1 MSTVPAS
8 NAFFLWPSPFA
19 VGDWVV
25 ATSDRLEA
33 VLARWSSLERQDPD
47 SGKAQVLAT
56 NVDLVLV
63 TVPADRPNAAR
74 TERELTL
81 AWDSGARPVVVLT
94 KTDLGDEGLAGE
106 LASRLVGA
114 DLVATSAETGAGVDQ
129 LATLLAPGRTA
140 VLLGPSGAGKST
152 LTNAL
157 VGEHR
162 QATAAV
168 RAEDRR
174 GRHTTS
180 SRQLFALDG
189 GGVIIDTPG
198 LRSLGLMS
206 AEGIGEVFPDVDEY
220 ASDCRFRDCQHRDEP
235 GCAVTAAVA
244 GGKLAAER
252 LASYRKLARE
262 AAAEQRRVDPL
273 AGVRRSAC
281 GSNGP
286 KTLVGKAR
294 VVDFARRSRRAPARV
309 GQLLVS
315 DPGAPIDGAQN
326 VPYGAGLPCL
336 SATDPRAL
344 TGRCAARWTLRS
356 ARTRTQMRST
366 ASRHD
371 VRPPETC
378 LCCRG
383 SR

>member
-1 MSTVPAS
+1 MAPPV
-8 NAFFLWPSPFA
+8 A

-25 ATSDRLEA
+25 ATADRVEA
-33 VLARWSSLERQDPD
+33 VLARWSSLERQGPD

-63 TVPADRPNAAR
+63 TIPADRPNVGR
-74 TERELTL
+74 VERELTL

-94 KTDLGDEGLAGE
+94 KTDLGDRRLADE
-106 LASRLVGA
+106 LASRLIGA
-114 DLVATSAETGAGVDQ
+114 DIVATSTETGVGMDK
-129 LATLLAPGRTA
+129 LACLARGQTA

-157 VGEHR
+157 LCERR

-168 RAEDRR
+168 RAEDSR

-180 SRQLFALDG
+180 SRQLFALPG

-220 ASDCRFRDCQHRDEP
+220 ASDCRFRDCEHRDEP

-244 GGKLAAER
+244 AGTLGAER

-273 AGVRRSAC
+273 ARREAQRLW
-281 GSNGP
+281 
-286 KTLVGKAR
+286 KQRAK
-294 VVDFARRSRRAPARV
+294 DARRQ
-309 GQLLVS
+309 GK
-315 DPGAPIDGAQN
+315 
-326 VPYGAGLPCL
+326 
-336 SATDPRAL
+336 
-344 TGRCAARWTLRS
+344 GR
-356 ARTRTQMRST
+356 
-366 ASRHD
+366 
-371 VRPPETC
+371 
-378 LCCRG
+378 
-383 SR
+383 

>member
-1 MSTVPAS
+1 MDTSSLSDALVAYGWSDRVAALYQDHPAS
-8 NAFFLWPSPFA
+8 RTAGPARIIRVERSACAVVDRSGVERLLPVAVPVA

-47 SGKAQVLAT
+47 SGKAQVLAA

-63 TVPADRPNAAR
+63 TIPADRPNAAR

-94 KTDLGDEGLAGE
+94 KTDLGDEGLASE
-106 LASRLVGA
+106 LSSRLVGA
-114 DLVATSAETGAGVDQ
+114 DLVATSAETGAGVDY

-206 AEGIGEVFPDVDEY
+206 AEGIGEVFPDVDDY
-220 ASDCRFRDCQHRDEP
+220 ARDCRFRDCEHRDEP

-273 AGVRRSAC
+273 ARREAQRLW
-281 GSNGP
+281 
-286 KTLVGKAR
+286 KQRAK
-294 VVDFARRSRRAPARV
+294 DARRQ
-309 GQLLVS
+309 GK
-315 DPGAPIDGAQN
+315 
-326 VPYGAGLPCL
+326 
-336 SATDPRAL
+336 
-344 TGRCAARWTLRS
+344 GR
-356 ARTRTQMRST
+356 
-366 ASRHD
+366 
-371 VRPPETC
+371 
-378 LCCRG
+378 
-383 SR
+383 